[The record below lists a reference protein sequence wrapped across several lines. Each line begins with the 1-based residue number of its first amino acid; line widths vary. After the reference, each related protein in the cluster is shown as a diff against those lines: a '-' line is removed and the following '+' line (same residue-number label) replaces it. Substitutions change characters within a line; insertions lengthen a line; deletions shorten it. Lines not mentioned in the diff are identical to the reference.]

1 MKIFSIGRLTSLLIA
16 IAIAVGLATS
26 AVPQARTVE
35 PAAAELPFARS
46 RDGVRETYIVS
57 FGLFGPESVFAS
69 EAEKAAQILRAR
81 LQPDAQVLVRF
92 NDKRGGS
99 ATSAGLAASLRSTG
113 RAMNPDKDVLAV
125 FLTSHGSP
133 DGLAVVAGRHNEL
146 LSPRSFRSMLNASG
160 ARYRMVIISACY
172 SGVFARALADARTL
186 VITAAAPDRPS
197 FGCEDGATW
206 TYFGDAFFNQAL
218 RASPTLDAA
227 FCRAREIVTKRERR
241 EGFAPSKPQMAGG
254 SQVVPL
260 LGSPV
265 PVASCSGTSAGP
277 RQHHWGVQ
285 ESSPRWSHGPW
296 WRSRFFMPSWAKRD
310 SRPSRRSRT
319 GLLSRFHWKPSAP
332 VVRPVVPELLDLGD
346 RRRPS
351 AQRLSLRL
359 FSQYAIPSCSG

>member
-1 MKIFSIGRLTSLLIA
+1 MRIWSLRSFATALISLFV
-16 IAIAVGLATS
+16 AVGLATS
-26 AVPQARTVE
+26 AVSQAETSTASGEV
-35 PAAAELPFARS
+35 PPFARS
-46 RDGVRETYIVS
+46 RDSVRELYIIS

-69 EAEKAAQILRAR
+69 EAEKAAQILRER
-81 LQPDAQVLVRF
+81 FQPDAQLLVRF
-92 NDKRGGS
+92 NHKRGGI
-99 ATSAGLAASLRSTG
+99 ATSATLAKALGSAG
-113 RAMNPDKDVLAV
+113 QAMDPAKDILVV

-133 DGLAVVAGRHNEL
+133 DGLEVVAGPRSET

-160 ARYRMVIISACY
+160 ARYRVVIISACY
-172 SGVFARALADARTL
+172 SGVFARALADPRTL

-197 FGCEDGATW
+197 FGCDDAATW
-206 TYFGDAFFNQAL
+206 TYFGEAFFNQAL
-218 RASPTLDAA
+218 RGSRTLDAA
-227 FCRAREIVTKRERR
+227 FCPAREIVTKRERR